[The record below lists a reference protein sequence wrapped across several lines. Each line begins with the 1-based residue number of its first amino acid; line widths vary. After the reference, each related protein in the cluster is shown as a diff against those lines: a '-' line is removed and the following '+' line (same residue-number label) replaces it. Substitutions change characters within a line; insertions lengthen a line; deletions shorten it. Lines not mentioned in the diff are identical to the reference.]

1 MPALDI
7 HMIESLSRELHPTS
21 NLMSETEVCPWTL
34 FLTMSLTLLKGLMPH
49 VPAMLPLLV
58 SDPEMRSRAEATFM
72 DPEFQENIEQYF
84 VENIKSDIQ
93 APLNRQ
99 ILQSSETIMYMVKLA
114 NNFFDY
120 FMGGA
125 SKVLQDGM
133 GETDNM
139 PRSGAGFQIAG
150 MDVMQ
155 IFDFVRTMY
164 NLAK

>member
-1 MPALDI
+1 
-7 HMIESLSRELHPTS
+7 
-21 NLMSETEVCPWTL
+21 MS
-34 FLTMSLTLLKGLMPH
+34 S
-49 VPAMLPLLV
+49 
-58 SDPEMRSRAEATFM
+58 
-72 DPEFQENIEQYF
+72 FQ
-84 VENIKSDIQ
+84 SDIQ

-99 ILQSSETIMYMVKLA
+99 ILQSSETIMYLVKLS

-125 SKVLQDGM
+125 SKVRTKAFPFLSTFALLVQQVLSGALDGN
-133 GETDNM
+133 GVDETDNM
-139 PRSGAGFQIAG
+139 PRSGSGFSIAG

>member
-1 MPALDI
+1 MG
-7 HMIESLSRELHPTS
+7 
-21 NLMSETEVCPWTL
+21 
-34 FLTMSLTLLKGLMPH
+34 GLMPH

-99 ILQSSETIMYMVKLA
+99 ILQSSETIMYLVKLS

-120 FMGGA
+120 FMGCY
-125 SKVLQDGM
+125 SEVTK
-133 GETDNM
+133 
-139 PRSGAGFQIAG
+139 RSAPHLTRSTHGQTPG
-150 MDVMQ
+150 
-155 IFDFVRTMY
+155 R
-164 NLAK
+164 

>member
-1 MPALDI
+1 MG
-7 HMIESLSRELHPTS
+7 
-21 NLMSETEVCPWTL
+21 TEVCPWTL

-72 DPEFQENIEQYF
+72 DPEFL
-84 VENIKSDIQ
+84 ENIKSDIQ

-99 ILQSSETIMYMVKLA
+99 ILQSSETIMYLVKLS

-125 SKVLQDGM
+125 SKVLSGALDGN
-133 GETDNM
+133 GLDETDNM
-139 PRSGAGFQIAG
+139 PRSGSGFSIAG

>member
-1 MPALDI
+1 MFF
-7 HMIESLSRELHPTS
+7 SL
-21 NLMSETEVCPWTL
+21 
-34 FLTMSLTLLKGLMPH
+34 
-49 VPAMLPLLV
+49 
-58 SDPEMRSRAEATFM
+58 
-72 DPEFQENIEQYF
+72 FQ
-84 VENIKSDIQ
+84 SDIQ

-125 SKVLQDGM
+125 SKVLQGSMDGM

>member
-1 MPALDI
+1 
-7 HMIESLSRELHPTS
+7 
-21 NLMSETEVCPWTL
+21 
-34 FLTMSLTLLKGLMPH
+34 MPH

-99 ILQSSETIMYMVKLA
+99 ILQSSETIMYLVKLS

-125 SKVLQDGM
+125 SKVLSGALDGNGVD

-139 PRSGAGFQIAG
+139 PRSGSGFSIGG

>member
-7 HMIESLSRELHPTS
+7 SMIDTLSRELHPTS

-49 VPAMLPLLV
+49 VPALLPLVV
-58 SDPEMRSRAEATFM
+58 SDPEMRMRAEETFM
-72 DPEFQENIEQYF
+72 SPEFQDNIEEYF
-84 VENIKSDIQ
+84 VANIKSDIQ

-99 ILQSSETIMYMVKLA
+99 IIQSSETVMYIVKII

-125 SKVLQDGM
+125 SSVLKNDLG
-133 GETDNM
+133 GTDNL
-139 PRSGAGFQIAG
+139 PRSSGFNIG
-150 MDVMQ
+150 GVDVFQ
-155 IFDFVRTMY
+155 VLNFVRDIY
-164 NLAK
+164 NLTK

>member
-1 MPALDI
+1 M
-7 HMIESLSRELHPTS
+7 
-21 NLMSETEVCPWTL
+21 
-34 FLTMSLTLLKGLMPH
+34 
-49 VPAMLPLLV
+49 
-58 SDPEMRSRAEATFM
+58 
-72 DPEFQENIEQYF
+72 Q
-84 VENIKSDIQ
+84 SDIQ

-99 ILQSSETIMYMVKLA
+99 ILQSSETIMYLVKLS

-125 SKVLQDGM
+125 SKVKSEAKIFPILTLAQVLSGALDGN
-133 GETDNM
+133 GLDETDNM
-139 PRSGAGFQIAG
+139 PRSGSGFSIAG